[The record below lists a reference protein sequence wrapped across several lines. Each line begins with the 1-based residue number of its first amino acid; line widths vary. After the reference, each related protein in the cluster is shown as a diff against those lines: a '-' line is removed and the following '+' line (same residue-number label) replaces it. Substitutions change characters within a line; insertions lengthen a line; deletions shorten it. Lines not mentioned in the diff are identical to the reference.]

1 MTLTKTL
8 ILSLPVAFFCSCGS
22 SIPTSFAT
30 PEEALAAQTAAASAT
45 GLKAS
50 QLTALSPAQ
59 IQTLQSLPVDQL
71 ANLKNLKGAAL
82 ATEVAKISAPSV
94 SKFAAPTLP
103 SLKTP
108 TLPGL
113 EGLSSFSGF
122 TGGQLS
128 KTQALELATAT
139 GLQSTQLKNLSVPEI
154 AKLQALEAP
163 QLAELKG
170 LKGSAFDTKLA
181 SLEAPKTPWYK
192 APFVNTPAYT
202 TIERGMTQEQVT
214 AALGRPS
221 YKYRIGTEETWVFE
235 NSNFVMDKIKST
247 ALNMVPVAGPASTFA
262 GSLRQSAA
270 KSSKAAITFDAS
282 GKVIEGKQG

>member
-8 ILSLPVAFFCSCGS
+8 ILSLPVALFCSCGS

-59 IQTLQSLPVDQL
+59 IQALQSLPVDQL
-71 ANLKNLKGAAL
+71 ASLKNLKGTAL

-94 SKFAAPTLP
+94 SKLTAPSLP

-108 TLPGL
+108 SLPGL
-113 EGLSSFSGF
+113 DGLSSFGGFSG
-122 TGGQLS
+122 GKLS
-128 KTQALELATAT
+128 STQALELATAT
-139 GLQSTQLKNLSVPEI
+139 GLQSTQLKSLSVPEI

-181 SLEAPKTPWYK
+181 SLDVPKTPWYK

-202 TIERGMTQEQVT
+202 TIEKGMTQDEVT

-221 YKYRIGTEETWVFE
+221 YKYSIASEETWVFE

-247 ALNMVPVAGPASTFA
+247 ALNMIPVAGPASTFA
-262 GSLRQSAA
+262 GGLRQSAA

-282 GKVIEGKQG
+282 GKVIAGKQG

>member
-128 KTQALELATAT
+128 KTQALELAKAT
-139 GLQSTQLKNLSVPEI
+139 GLQSTQLKNLNVPEI

-170 LKGSAFDTKLA
+170 LK
-181 SLEAPKTPWYK
+181 
-192 APFVNTPAYT
+192 
-202 TIERGMTQEQVT
+202 
-214 AALGRPS
+214 GRPS